1 MGISLLDDWS
11 NIISPSLT
19 TAPFYS
25 MTQSAHT
32 SSPLFAPAVLGS
44 VALTNRIVM
53 APLTRSRAAAGNVP
67 HALNARYYAQRA
79 SAGLIISEATQITPQ
94 GQGYP
99 KTPGIHS
106 PEQIAG
112 WQQVTRAV
120 HDQGGKIFLQLW
132 HVGRVSHSVTQ
143 ADGSQPVAPSA
154 LKPAGEIY
162 TEQGMKP
169 FDTPRALRL
178 DEMPGLVEDFRQAA
192 AKAKAAGFDGVEV
205 HAANGYLIDQFL
217 RDGTNQRN
225 DAYGGG
231 IDNRARLLREVIE
244 AVLTVWAPGQVGVR
258 LSPVNPFNDI
268 ADSTP
273 QATFEAVTQQLNA
286 YGLAYLHVVE
296 DRKADFDFQRLHQ
309 IFNGAYIANGD
320 YERDSA
326 IAAVGE
332 ERADFIAFGKLFIS
346 NPDLPQRL
354 RQNGPYNAP
363 RPDSFYAGGPEG
375 YDDYPALD
383 PAAVVS

>member
-1 MGISLLDDWS
+1 
-11 NIISPSLT
+11 
-19 TAPFYS
+19 
-25 MTQSAHT
+25 MTRSAST
-32 SSPLFAPAVLGS
+32 SSNPLFAPAVLGS
-44 VALTNRIVM
+44 VALANRIVM

-79 SAGLIISEATQITPQ
+79 SAGAIISEATQITPQ

-112 WQQVTRAV
+112 WQEVTRAV
-120 HDQGGKIFLQLW
+120 HERGGKIFLQLW
-132 HVGRVSHSVTQ
+132 HVGRISHPLTLT
-143 ADGSQPVAPSA
+143 DGGQPVAPSA
-154 LKPAGEIY
+154 LRPAGEIY

-169 FDTPRALRL
+169 FETPRALKL
-178 DEMPGLVEDFRQAA
+178 DEMPALVEDFRHAA
-192 AKAKAAGFDGVEV
+192 ANAKEAGFDGVEI

-217 RDGTNQRN
+217 RDGTNRRE
-225 DAYGGG
+225 DGYGGS
-231 IDNRARLLREVIE
+231 IENRARLLREVIE

-258 LSPVNPFNDI
+258 LSPVNLFNDI
-268 ADSTP
+268 ADSVP
-273 QATFEAVTQQLNA
+273 QASFEAVTQQLNA

-296 DRKADFDFQRLHQ
+296 DRKSKFDFQRLRQ

-320 YERDSA
+320 YDHDSA
-326 IAAVGE
+326 IDAVAQ
-332 ERADFIAFGKLFIS
+332 ERADFIAFGKLFIA

-354 RQNGPYNAP
+354 RQDGPYNAP
-363 RPDSFYAGGPEG
+363 RPDSYYAGGAEG

-383 PAAVVS
+383 AALDPAWVGA

>member
-1 MGISLLDDWS
+1 M
-11 NIISPSLT
+11 NNT
-19 TAPFYS
+19 TS
-25 MTQSAHT
+25 

-44 VALTNRIVM
+44 VALANRIVM
-53 APLTRSRAAAGNVP
+53 APLTRSRAADGNVP

-106 PEQIAG
+106 QEQIAG
-112 WQQVTRAV
+112 WQLVTRAV
-120 HDQGGKIFLQLW
+120 HQHGGKIFLQLW
-132 HVGRVSHSVTQ
+132 HVGRVSHPLTQ

-154 LKPAGEIY
+154 LRPAGEIY

-169 FDTPRALRL
+169 FETPRALSL
-178 DEMPGLVEDFRQAA
+178 AEMPSLIEDFRQAA
-192 AKAKAAGFDGVEV
+192 ANAKEAGFDGVEV
-205 HAANGYLIDQFL
+205 HAANGYLLDQFL
-217 RDGTNQRN
+217 RDGTNLR
-225 DAYGGG
+225 DDIYGGV
-231 IDNRARLLREVIE
+231 IDNRARLLREVLD
-244 AVLTVWAPGQVGVR
+244 AVLTIWSPGQVGVR

-273 QATFEAVTQQLNA
+273 QATYEAVTQQLNA
-286 YGLAYLHVVE
+286 YELAYLHVVE
-296 DRKADFDFQRLHQ
+296 DRKSDFDFQRLRQ
-309 IFNGAYIANGD
+309 VFNGAYIANGD
-320 YERDSA
+320 YERQSA
-326 IAAVGE
+326 IDALTE
-332 ERADFIAFGKLFIS
+332 ERADFIAFGKLFIA

-354 RQNGPYNAP
+354 RQDGPYNEP
-363 RPDSFYAGGPEG
+363 RPDSFYAGGAEG